1 MCPVSMTNENV
12 SWASLQAHYSA
23 YNRLITVESLLDNQ
37 AHLASLQIAL
47 LELPDKK
54 QPDFF
59 FLAVG
64 ARPRHRIHGRQ
75 AAVCLA
81 RSLALSRA
89 RAVPVSAR
97 RPQRIQ
103 LRRSAFHVC
112 SCRAV
117 PWPRALNEPT
127 SPSATSTRAQ
137 RRRRTNAEDEAM
149 QVTERQERSFLRAGA
164 ISSVSGAEDEA
175 MRAAPRTRLV
185 ATVS

>member
-59 FLAVG
+59 FSGGGCTSTAPNQRMASSSVPGWLAG
-64 ARPRHRIHGRQ
+64 
-75 AAVCLA
+75 
-81 RSLALSRA
+81 SLSRA
-89 RAVPVSAR
+89 RRAAVSAR
-97 RPQRIQ
+97 QPQRIARLPDSQTQ

-117 PWPRALNEPT
+117 PCRGREHWT
-127 SPSATSTRAQ
+127 SPRLPPRPPHAHSGGAGQTQ
-137 RRRRTNAEDEAM
+137 RTKQCR
-149 QVTERQERSFLRAGA
+149 
-164 ISSVSGAEDEA
+164 
-175 MRAAPRTRLV
+175 
-185 ATVS
+185 